1 MHSFRSSSHAIVF
14 TSILTYIGIP
24 WMIVVHYLFSCFYRR
39 HGGVT
44 VYDTLYSTVLR
55 HFRHF
60 RNRPHDQGRSTGWN
74 SESIMQ

>member
-1 MHSFRSSSHAIVF
+1 
-14 TSILTYIGIP
+14 
-24 WMIVVHYLFSCFYRR
+24 MIVVHYLFSCFYRR